1 MAKPGRGRPATPS
14 GSGSGSSRSPSR
26 SRSRSTGSDSR
37 SSSRSRSHSR
47 SVSSS
52 SVSRSASSR
61 SRSPPPQ
68 RKSPV
73 EGAKRGRSPPPQSK
87 KISPPPR
94 KPSPVL
100 QSLELHVDQ
109 LSRNVNEAH
118 LREIFSNFGDV
129 VKVRLAMDSAVN
141 LSKGYGYVE
150 FKMRADAEKAQIYM
164 DGAQIDGN
172 VVRAKFTL
180 PERKKVSPP
189 PKVVAA
195 ASKKDGPK
203 IDAVGADVE
212 KGGPK
217 RPRECMS
224 LLLPLASLNPPC
236 EGDLLSHEEVDLPD
250 EIRTL
255 LLFVVVWTLLFV
267 VAENLLTAEVKHLL
281 GGGLHLQCEV
291 VHLPLHQEGTDH
303 QRGPRPGGY
312 VAVLCVEDLLF
323 HQGAGNTGFQFSPP
337 RRARSPPRRSPINRR
352 RSRSPIRRPVRSG
365 SRSVSPR
372 RGRAPVGRRGR
383 SSSYSGSPSP
393 RRVARRISR
402 SPRRYSLISRNGED
416 AEIYNDIHLE
426 CVNCDVSRVILC
438 ILRFDILFG
447 DCYTGETSCLTSKIC
462 DQLAVSQ
469 HLLFPRL
476 YRPLRGRSSS
486 KSSSSSSPPRK
497 P

>member
-250 EIRTL
+250 EIQTL

-281 GGGLHLQCEV
+281 GGDLRLQCEV

-303 QRGPRPGGY
+303 QRGLLLLHYDFLFFCLVVVAIVLINLSNRASPRRMRGSP
-312 VAVLCVEDLLF
+312 VRRRSPIPPRRR
-323 HQGAGNTGFQFSPP
+323 SPP

-402 SPRRYSLISRNGED
+402 SPRR
-416 AEIYNDIHLE
+416 
-426 CVNCDVSRVILC
+426 
-438 ILRFDILFG
+438 
-447 DCYTGETSCLTSKIC
+447 
-462 DQLAVSQ
+462 
-469 HLLFPRL
+469 
-476 YRPLRGRSSS
+476 PLRGRSSS